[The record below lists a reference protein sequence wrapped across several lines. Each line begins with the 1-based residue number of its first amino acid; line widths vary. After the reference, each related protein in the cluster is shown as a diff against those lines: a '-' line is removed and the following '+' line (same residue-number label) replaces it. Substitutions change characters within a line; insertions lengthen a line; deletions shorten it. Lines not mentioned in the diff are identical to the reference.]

1 MIPVSVFYIASQD
14 EDRIEDSLASVQ
26 GWVKEIVVVVDRAD
40 GVAAQIAVRYGAR
53 VVVNAWRGF
62 GPQKRFAEDQC
73 CETWLLNLD
82 ADEVVSPAL
91 REKLTA
97 LFQLVAPSC
106 DAYQMPIRFRF
117 AFEDQP
123 HPGAYFNAPPRLYDK
138 RKARFR
144 DHPVH
149 DTVIPL
155 DPAAPWTVGWIK
167 ADIMHCSCRHLSHF
181 VEKLNQ
187 YSDMQARVL
196 FEAGRKPPAWRV
208 CVEALWTFPK
218 CYFGRRYY
226 YYGVHGLTYA
236 ALWSIMRMVRL
247 AKARELFHLR
257 DYKTKVAEAKGMN
270 ADKSS

>member
-1 MIPVSVFYIASQD
+1 MIPVSVFYIAAHD
-14 EDRIEDSLASVQ
+14 EERIAESIKSVQ
-26 GWVKEIVVVVDRAD
+26 GWVKEIVVVVDREDAASGRIAAD
-40 GVAAQIAVRYGAR
+40 LGAR

-73 CETWLLNLD
+73 AGPWLLNID
-82 ADEVVSPAL
+82 TDEVVTAAL
-91 REKLTA
+91 REKLIV
-97 LFQLVAPSC
+97 LFSARAPGY
-106 DAYQMPIRFRF
+106 DAFRMPIRFRF
-117 AFEDQP
+117 AFEEVP
-123 HPGAYFNAPPRLYDK
+123 HPKAYSNSPPRLYDK

-155 DPAAPWTVGWIK
+155 DPSAPWTVGWIE
-167 ADIMHCSCRHLSHF
+167 ADITHCSFKNLSHF

-208 CVEALWTFPK
+208 CIEALWTFPK

-257 DYKTKVAEAKGMN
+257 DYKARAALVVDNTK
-270 ADKSS
+270 SP